1 MTSSYFQN
9 PGEVAR
15 KLRESSVDTDEM
27 REYLFQRARDAGLLD
42 ERLEDEARNNAS
54 WDDDDDTY
62 EPDIEDLRNSAD
74 ISDYGDDIPFSR
86 NVEIDPDYET
96 YNAFRLAGENPKVRQ
111 AIESGESFA
120 LGDLDTNREA
130 LYQAFQSGR
139 LSPEDLAVLRDAGRS
154 RALDDSGYGL
164 RERDAVNNII
174 QGVTGSDVDYMPAIE
189 AVGDVIGDIDDVV
202 EPVARA
208 TSNRRNLINQLAS
221 TRVSDPLGEDVRGG
235 RQLGLPLNRLA
246 NVEQAL
252 SRAEELPATYAE
264 LRNEIADL
272 TQLVGSTRSFSAIP
286 PSTSSDSSVLPQVRA
301 LFPNQFELREAVARD
316 RRAQA
321 AAQEERN
328 SLYNV
333 QRRLSNEALELQR
346 EVGLTERALNR
357 SPVDINLEGI
367 EIPGLR
373 QQLRDTIEQAQ
384 EEETNRGI
392 AQFQEFIEKYPEVGP
407 YLQTPVKLETKKPE
421 RDLSKLERFT
431 DTTQQISKPED
442 RAELY
447 KTMQSEMGIPIEGIA
462 QLEKKYVS
470 GEPSQQKEVI
480 DYIARLG
487 YGDALSNI
495 SQSAVSKRA
504 PLVGGGGYTVDDE
517 NKALKG
523 YIDKRQADYQKLMNS
538 LPFSTRRA
546 MESRRPSSMTPT
558 PSEMRFGYDPET
570 EEAYRDPQGEYGISL
585 RTGSAPSSF
594 NLADTEFEFRGSGT
608 SKNVLRYLA
617 ENPVT
622 NIRSVAFETA
632 APGWRGYSYAPK
644 EIPAPVFKEM
654 EKFIKNNVMQ
664 NMTPGTLIYN
674 SPLDTSDIIE
684 SLESRGKTAE
694 DSSMLRRSETFA
706 GRQPNR
712 RAGAYRSVGFGPL
725 TEGSQYAYVNA
736 EGNIV
741 PLQPTPPTSTLRGNL
756 RIEPT
761 RTTDAKTTPGS
772 LNVTQSREPL
782 TSKAYYSADPV
793 TAVPQGVQEYLRAVR
808 RTPAALLPG
817 AADLIPS
824 PEAIQTGYRE
834 GALPMVKQMG
844 QEFVQSLP
852 QAVAASSV
860 LAAVPPLAPGVGL
873 GMVGTAGVRALNEVV
888 RQETGEGIV
897 PKLRQVI
904 GTAPRTGAASPVR
917 TTPFVTPQVRP
928 LSSAQRAEM
937 QRRQNRNEIQRRVD
951 LVKERFN
958 PRKGEFG
965 LTEILFGR

>member
-9 PGEVAR
+9 PGEIAR

-27 REYLFQRARDAGLLD
+27 RQYLFERARDTGLLD
-42 ERLEDEARNNAS
+42 EGLEDDALNNAS
-54 WDDDDDTY
+54 WDVDDTY

-74 ISDYGDDIPFSR
+74 ISNYRDDIPFSR

-96 YNAFRLAGENPKVRQ
+96 YNAFRLAGENPKIRQ
-111 AIESGESFA
+111 AIESGESLV

-130 LYQAFQSGR
+130 LYQALQSGR
-139 LSPEDLAVLRDAGRS
+139 LSSEDLAVLRDAGRS
-154 RALDDSGYGL
+154 RVLDGSGYGS
-164 RERDAVNNII
+164 RERDAVNDIL
-174 QGVTGSDVDYMPAIE
+174 QGVTRSDVDYMPAIE
-189 AVGDVIGDIDDVV
+189 AVGDVIADIDDVV

-208 TSNRRNLINQLAS
+208 TSNRRNLINQLTS
-221 TRVSDPLGEDVRGG
+221 TQVSDPLGVDLRGG
-235 RQLGLPLNRLA
+235 RQLGLPLNRSA
-246 NVEQAL
+246 NIEQAL

-272 TQLVGSTRSFSAIP
+272 SQLVGSTRGFSAVP
-286 PSTSSDSSVLPQVRA
+286 PTPSADSSVLPQVRA
-301 LFPNQFELREAVARD
+301 LFPNQFDLQEAVGSA

-321 AAQEERN
+321 ASQEERN
-328 SLYNV
+328 ALYNV
-333 QRRLSNEALELQR
+333 QRRLSDEGLRLQR
-346 EVGLTERALNR
+346 EQNQTERALDR
-357 SPVDINLEGI
+357 SPTDIDLQDI
-367 EIPGLR
+367 QIPGLR
-373 QQLRDTIEQAQ
+373 LQLLDTVEKAQ

-392 AQFQEFIEKYPEVGP
+392 AKFREFVEKYPEVGP
-407 YLQTPVKLETKKPE
+407 YLQSPIKSEAKKPE
-421 RDLSKLERFT
+421 RDLNKLERFT

-447 KTMQSEMGIPIEGIA
+447 KTMQSELGIPIEGIA
-462 QLEKKYVS
+462 QLEQKYVS

-487 YGDALSNI
+487 YGDALSAI

-504 PLVGGGGYTVDDE
+504 PVVGGGGYAFDDE
-517 NKALKG
+517 KKELQG
-523 YIDKRQADYQKLMNS
+523 YIDKRQADYQKMMNS
-538 LPFSTRRA
+538 LPFSARRA
-546 MESRRPSSMTPT
+546 MESRRPSSMGST
-558 PSEMRFGYDPET
+558 PSEMRFGYDPDT
-570 EEAYRDPQGEYGISL
+570 GEAYRDPQGEYGISL

-594 NLADTEFEFRGSGT
+594 SLADVDFGVGGA

-617 ENPVT
+617 ENPIT
-622 NIRSVAFETA
+622 NLRSISFETA
-632 APGWRGYSYAPK
+632 APGWRGYNYEPK

-664 NMTPGTLIYN
+664 NMTPGTLISN
-674 SPLDTSDIIE
+674 SPIDTSDIIE
-684 SLESRGKTAE
+684 SLENRGKTAE
-694 DSSMLRRSETFA
+694 DSSMLRRSEVFT
-706 GRQPNR
+706 GKQPNR

-725 TEGSQYAYVNA
+725 VGGSQYAYVNA

-741 PLQPTPPTSTLRGNL
+741 PLQTTSPTASLRGNL

-761 RTTDAKTTPGS
+761 RTTETKTTPGS
-772 LNVTQSREPL
+772 LAVTQSREPL
-782 TSKAYYSADPV
+782 TSKAYFSTDPV

-834 GALPMVKQMG
+834 GALPMAKQMG

-860 LAAVPPLAPGVGL
+860 LSAVPPLAPGVGL
-873 GMVGTAGVRALNEVV
+873 GMVGTAGARALNEVV

-904 GTAPRTGAASPVR
+904 GTAPRTGVASPAR
-917 TTPFVTPQVRP
+917 TTPYVTPQVRP
-928 LSSAQRAEM
+928 LNSAQRAEM
-937 QRRQNRNEIQRRVD
+937 QRLQNRNEIQRRVD

-965 LTEILFGR
+965 LSEILLGR